1 MAQQNRSY
9 DFSKRIGGGSG
20 LLTGWVGIPD
30 PISAGH
36 LAREDFDA
44 IVLDMQHGQLDLA
57 ATIACIAHV
66 ALAGKPAIVRVPV
79 GDFATA
85 SQVLDAGAMGIIAP
99 MINSAEDARRLAA
112 FTRYAPLG
120 ERSWGP
126 GLALNLHGLSP
137 ADYLSGANTATL
149 VFPMIETVGALA
161 VLDDILAVEGIDGV
175 FLGPYDLS
183 IALSGGTLNPTH
195 DDVEKAIDRV
205 AERCRAHGKHAVAMA
220 GSGARARHFIAKGY
234 DLIAVGPDSAQ
245 LREGARINIEAARQA
260 GSRSSPT

>member
-1 MAQQNRSY
+1 MTQQSRPYEFAQ
-9 DFSKRIGGGSG
+9 RIGGGSG

-57 ATIACIAHV
+57 STIGCIAQV
-66 ALAGKPAIVRVPV
+66 ALAGKPSIVRVPV

-112 FTRYAPLG
+112 FTKYAPLG

-126 GLALNLHGLSP
+126 GIALNMHGVSP
-137 ADYLSGANTATL
+137 ASYLSGANAATL
-149 VFPMIETVGALA
+149 VFPMIETIGALA
-161 VLDDILAVEGIDGV
+161 ALDEILSVDGIDGV

-183 IALSGGTLNPTH
+183 IALSGGTLDPTH
-195 DDVEKAIDRV
+195 ADVEKAIDSV
-205 AERCRAHGKHAVAMA
+205 AERCRSHGKRAVAMA

-245 LREGARINIEAARQA
+245 LREGARINIEAARRA
-260 GSRSSPT
+260 